1 MFGLGTIANS
11 VAIVVGAVFGLFFKR
26 GLPEKFQKTMMEAI
40 GLCVVVI
47 GVQMALKAE
56 NIVLIICSL
65 AAGCVIGEAL
75 GVEDAINKLSA
86 VIGKRVSGGDASAAG
101 AIADGFFNASILFC
115 SGAMG
120 VVGSVQD
127 GLTGDHTTL
136 FAKATLDGIIS
147 LVMAANMGIGVA
159 LSGISV
165 AIYQGII
172 TLLAGF
178 IGPYATPAVLNGIT
192 AIGGIMIMAIGTNML
207 KITSIR
213 VGNTLP
219 GIIVVVVLTLILA

>member
-1 MFGLGTIANS
+1 MFALGTIANS
-11 VAIVVGAVFGLFFKR
+11 VAIIVGAVMGLFFKR

-65 AAGCVIGEAL
+65 AIGCVIGEAL
-75 GVEDAINKLSA
+75 GVEDAINRLSA
-86 VIGKRVSGGDASAAG
+86 VVGKRMSGGDASAAG

-120 VVGSVQD
+120 VVGSIQD

-136 FAKATLDGIIS
+136 FAKATLDGIIA

-178 IGPYATPAVLNGIT
+178 IGPYATDAVLNGIT
-192 AIGGIMIMAIGTNML
+192 AIGGIMIMAIGTNMI
-207 KITSIR
+207 KVTNIR

-219 GIIVVVVLTLILA
+219 GIIVVVILTLVLV